1 MNKENKEML
10 KSTAL
15 IIFILGLAFSIPYL
29 ADVMEQLPTS
39 VLFIIAVLVILTY

>member
-1 MNKENKEML
+1 MNKEDKEML